1 MPLLME
7 RIHTAQQFLNDKTEN
22 YQPAYGLVLGTGL
35 SGLSEEIDQKY
46 SIPYE
51 DIPHFPVSTAP
62 GHAGKLIFGELE
74 GVPIVAMA
82 GRFHYYEG
90 YSMQELTFPIR
101 VLHSLGIKRLFLS
114 NAAGGL
120 NSESRAGD
128 IFLINDHINL
138 MGDNPLRG
146 PNDERLGP
154 RFPDMLKAY
163 DNALIREALDLALRL
178 HIPCR
183 AGVYVALA
191 GPSLETAA
199 EYRYLHDIGGDLVGM
214 STVPEVLVAK
224 HEGLPVFALSV
235 VSNVCYPIEQLTET
249 SVEDV
254 LSVVKEASPKVQSLI
269 KALIKQLHE
278 KQGEA
283 S

>member
-1 MPLLME
+1 MPLLAE
-7 RIHTAQQFLNDKTEN
+7 RIYSAEQFLKDKTN
-22 YQPAYGLVLGTGL
+22 HYQPAYGLVLGTGL
-35 SGLSEEIDQKY
+35 SGLSEEIEQKY
-46 SIPYE
+46 SIPYG
-51 DIPHFPVSTAP
+51 DIPGFPVSTAP

-101 VLHSLGIKRLFLS
+101 VLNALGIKRLFLS

-128 IFLINDHINL
+128 IVFISDHINM

-154 RFPDMLKAY
+154 RFPDMLKTY
-163 DNALIREALDLALRL
+163 DKDLIREALDLGLRL
-178 HIPCR
+178 RIPCHY
-183 AGVYVALA
+183 GVYVALA
-191 GPSLETAA
+191 GPNLETAA
-199 EYRYLHDIGGDLVGM
+199 EYRFLHDIGGDVVGM

-224 HEGLPVFALSV
+224 HAGLPVFALSV
-235 VSNVCYPIEQLTET
+235 VSNVCYPIDALTET
-249 SVEDV
+249 SVEEV
-254 LSVVKEASPKVQSLI
+254 LGVVEEAAPKVQRLI
-269 KALIKQLHE
+269 KALLKQLYE
-278 KQGEA
+278 REQQP
-283 S
+283 